1 MNTLNIKKYNLIL
14 LSTVLLLLL
23 IAILVGVKILFS
35 GSKGWEWVTLIGTLC
50 SAVGTLGTLWVAYQA
65 YLKAPEWLSQKHYDV
80 VYGVIEKAIYQD
92 LNKVRT
98 STLILKHQLVTFS
111 KKYRN
116 HLKNETIPQDSH
128 DEFMKETDALVS
140 DLFFTS
146 YSVINS
152 LKSIDRT
159 NYALSEYTKNII
171 AELKL
176 NIDEYNGLSID
187 FYIASSEVPALIQ
200 ADECVRDQTSSEL
213 FVIQSKAIS
222 LHNKISSFI
231 KDIYDD
237 NYPIDNFITLK
248 KK

>member
-1 MNTLNIKKYNLIL
+1 
-14 LSTVLLLLL
+14 
-23 IAILVGVKILFS
+23 
-35 GSKGWEWVTLIGTLC
+35 
-50 SAVGTLGTLWVAYQA
+50 
-65 YLKAPEWLSQKHYDV
+65 
-80 VYGVIEKAIYQD
+80 
-92 LNKVRT
+92 
-98 STLILKHQLVTFS
+98 
-111 KKYRN
+111 
-116 HLKNETIPQDSH
+116 
-128 DEFMKETDALVS
+128 FMKETDALVS